1 MCPRPNCWGPGLG
14 DPVALLGL
22 ESVEEASD
30 GDRVIEAHARSV
42 QWIAAMVG
50 AGSERGDGLAAR
62 QRAACAVVLES
73 ALDLACRALL
83 VPAVLRA
90 LAEMPRG
97 TALVAGIGELA
108 LAPPGVWCP
117 ACASRKHVFTE
128 AALLQRCLSMD
139 RIFRTARTIERAA
152 VRHILEPD
160 AWTPRPPAG
169 GIGPPAT
176 SPPPADAEPSTSLS
190 GPSARPA
197 AVRSDAFRDCSRL
210 LRLLASLGAE
220 EQAAGLRDLASLRT
234 LAARLCRERELD
246 VSHCDPNPA
255 LFLEMSAE
263 GDEGTV
269 VDVQLAKR
277 AFASR
282 TFFKRNTDDLRGY
295 ALRHLPGEAPAATLA
310 SMDRDAVCALAVS
323 VARRL
328 GWPPPDPKR
337 QSGAKRWLEMSD
349 ADLRALW
356 SGAGV
361 AGRGGEGEQTK
372 RDGSP
377 TLKRQRSEG
386 LEPAVGERLEL
397 LGGAGGGRLEIEDE
411 DAVAA

>member
-1 MCPRPNCWGPGLG
+1 MRVPTVAKKAFLRVIDVPPANCWGPGLG

-90 LAEMPRG
+90 LAEMR
-97 TALVAGIGELA
+97 AGRR
-108 LAPPGVWCP
+108 W
-117 ACASRKHVFTE
+117 KHVFTE

-152 VRHILEPD
+152 
-160 AWTPRPPAG
+160 
-169 GIGPPAT
+169 
-176 SPPPADAEPSTSLS
+176 PSTSLS

-323 VARRL
+323 SPAASAGPAGPVSAHPAAR
-328 GWPPPDPKR
+328 P
-337 QSGAKRWLEMSD
+337 
-349 ADLRALW
+349 
-356 SGAGV
+356 AGGRV
-361 AGRGGEGEQTK
+361 RGCGRGGEGEQTK
-372 RDGSP
+372 RCTMLTFPS
-377 TLKRQRSEG
+377 LRRASC
-386 LEPAVGERLEL
+386 
-397 LGGAGGGRLEIEDE
+397 
-411 DAVAA
+411 